1 MSGIS
6 NITAITGVP
15 KSIQFRMNIP
25 KTPDR
30 SEFATSNKELSN
42 HKKK

>member
-6 NITAITGVP
+6 NITAITGAP

-25 KTPDR
+25 KDVVLV
-30 SEFATSNKELSN
+30 F
-42 HKKK
+42 

>member
-6 NITAITGVP
+6 NITAITGAP

-30 SEFATSNKELSN
+30 SDLGATG
-42 HKKK
+42 